1 MSFPRYEQYKQSGV
15 EWLGEVPAH
24 WTVERLKFLTSRI
37 GSGKTPLGGNE
48 TYQDSGVLFLRSQN
62 VHDDGLRLEDVVCIA
77 QVVDDSMS
85 SSRVQAGDIL
95 LNITGAS
102 IGRTCIVPQ
111 GFPPAN
117 VNQHVCVVR
126 VSIPEQATFL
136 AWLLKSAQIK
146 AQIDYV
152 QDGAAREG
160 LNFQQIGS
168 FNVPLPPVSERADIC
183 RVLSAETAKI
193 DTLVEEQKR
202 LIELLKEKR
211 QAVISRAVTKGLNPA
226 VPMKDSEVHWLG
238 RIPAHWDAVALKR
251 ISPIQTVGIVVNP
264 SIYVAREGLPFLYG
278 GDIREGRIDLVE
290 CRRISAEDSERN
302 VKTRLQAG
310 DLVTVRVG
318 APGVT
323 AVVPHE
329 AEGGNCASVMLI
341 RRGDFDSRWLC
352 YTMNDRVVR
361 FQVEVVQYGAA
372 QEQFNISHAVEFILP
387 RPGRGE
393 QKLIA
398 DHLDKATAKL
408 DELVAEAL
416 AAMTLLS
423 ERRSALIAAAVTGKI
438 GVRGAVALQEMPA

>member
-1 MSFPRYEQYKQSGV
+1 MSFPRYKKYKDSEV

-24 WTVERLKFLTSRI
+24 WSVERLKFLATRI
-37 GSGKTPLGGNE
+37 GSGKTPLGGSE

-77 QVVDDSMS
+77 QVVDDAMS

-168 FNVPLPPVSERADIC
+168 FNVPLPPVSEQADIC
-183 RVLSAETAKI
+183 RVLSEETAKI

-211 QAVISRAVTKGLNPA
+211 RAVISRAVTKGLNPNA
-226 VPMKDSEVHWLG
+226 PMKDSGVEWLG
-238 RIPAHWDAVALKR
+238 EVPAHWDSSRLR
-251 ISPIQTVGIVVNP
+251 
-264 SIYVAREGLPFLYG
+264 YVARPGTSITYGIVQAGPHIEDGIPYIKTSDMSGPTLPCDGYSKTTA
-278 GDIREGRIDLVE
+278 EIDASYARSKV
-290 CRRISAEDSERN
+290 A
-302 VKTRLQAG
+302 AG
-310 DLVTVRVG
+310 DLVIAIR
-318 APGVT
+318 
-323 AVVPHE
+323 
-329 AEGGNCASVMLI
+329 ASVGKCLP
-341 RRGDFDSRWLC
+341 
-352 YTMNDRVVR
+352 VP
-361 FQVEVVQYGAA
+361 A
-372 QEQFNISHAVEFILP
+372 QPPVPI
-387 RPGRGE
+387 
-393 QKLIA
+393 
-398 DHLDKATAKL
+398 
-408 DELVAEAL
+408 
-416 AAMTLLS
+416 
-423 ERRSALIAAAVTGKI
+423 
-438 GVRGAVALQEMPA
+438 